1 LGFGVITAQANHEE
15 ALATVFRNGKDW
27 ITYPNENIN
36 RKGKPVPVQDDKT
49 LFSYNHIVA
58 MSVKLILHLQSG
70 WAQSVRII

>member
-1 LGFGVITAQANHEE
+1 VVITAQANHEE

-27 ITYPNENIN
+27 ITCPNENIN

-49 LFSYNHIVA
+49 LFPYNHIVA